1 MHENHHFFQV
11 LAQNNNQ
18 SNCSVLNNEINDK
31 NQIGHKCDKSLLNEK
46 YLLKFRMHQKR
57 QK

>member
-1 MHENHHFFQV
+1 MLENHHSFQV

-18 SNCSVLNNEINDK
+18 SNCSVLNNGINYK
-31 NQIGHKCDKSLLNEK
+31 NQIGHKFDKSLLNEK
-46 YLLKFRMHQKR
+46 YLLKFRMYQKR

>member
-1 MHENHHFFQV
+1 MLENHHSFHV

-18 SNCSVLNNEINDK
+18 NNCSVLNNEINYK
-31 NQIGHKCDKSLLNEK
+31 NQIRHKFDKSLLNEK
-46 YLLKFRMHQKR
+46 YLLKFRIYQKR

>member
-31 NQIGHKCDKSLLNEK
+31 NQIGHKFDKSLLNEK
-46 YLLKFRMHQKR
+46 YLVKFRM
-57 QK
+57 

>member
-18 SNCSVLNNEINDK
+18 NNCSVLNNGINYK
-31 NQIGHKCDKSLLNEK
+31 NQIGHKFDKSLLNEK
-46 YLLKFRMHQKR
+46 YLLKFRMYQKR